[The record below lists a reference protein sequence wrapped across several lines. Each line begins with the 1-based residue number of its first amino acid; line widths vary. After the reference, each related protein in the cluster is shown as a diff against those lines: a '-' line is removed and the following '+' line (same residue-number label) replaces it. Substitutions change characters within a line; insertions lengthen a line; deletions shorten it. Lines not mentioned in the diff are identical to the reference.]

1 MRDETFM
8 FSLAEM
14 SREIKWLDRK
24 IYLTSQKDNAKSRI
38 VKRNEIYWCDY
49 GVGVGSEMDKCRPR
63 ACLKNHSRDLH
74 SPLCGEFIPNLIN
87 IARYAS

>member
-1 MRDETFM
+1 MLHWIDECFVCSNSM
-8 FSLAEM
+8 KENVNNY
-14 SREIKWLDRK
+14 LDYPQEH
-24 IYLTSQKDNAKSRI
+24 IHVIGECA
-38 VKRNEIYWCDY
+38 
-49 GVGVGSEMDKCRPR
+49 G